1 MKAPLLR
8 RSRDDR
14 RKERGITMALVAVA
28 MVAIIGM
35 AMIAIDLVTL
45 FLAREEA
52 QRAADAAALTAA
64 RIISVSG
71 ITGTAS
77 APSSQMA
84 NWALVCGPSGIATQ
98 AAQATGGQN
107 SVGSISAQV
116 ITVAYAAG
124 TGASSNDC
132 SAISNA
138 AFAVN
143 PLVVVTVQRTGLPT
157 FFSRYWGYG
166 GQSVSA
172 TATAE
177 AFNPSASDANNY
189 NGSTAVTP
197 VQPRCVKPW
206 IVPNKDPGNPLGCLP
221 GGCLPLVSQ
230 SDGTIQNPGIS
241 TSAAAGGAIGESFTL
256 FADCGSTTAPCT
268 VPGPDNPPRA
278 NAPTGTQTYNGN
290 PPPGTPNLEY
300 LPGEIASPAVAVPS
314 CAPGSLYGQAVAG
327 CDQST
332 QYQCGTPIAQGTPP
346 NAIDLSENPGGGT
359 GDTALGLACSLTNQ
373 TSVPLVGE
381 DALLTSSYP
390 FQVTA
395 GSANPLKI
403 ATGTQITTSNQ
414 IVSLPI
420 YDSGGGTLT
429 FVGGTTAN
437 VVIVG
442 FLQVFINSIDPS
454 GNISVT
460 VLNVAGCGNGGTV
473 TTNNPVTGSSPVP
486 IRLITPP

>member
-1 MKAPLLR
+1 MKAPFIY
-8 RSRDDR
+8 RSRDRR
-14 RKERGITMALVAVA
+14 RKERGITMALVAIS

-77 APSSQMA
+77 TGTDNPYWQSI
-84 NWALVCGPSGIATQ
+84 CGSGGIATQ
-98 AAQATGGQN
+98 AAQAAGGQN
-107 SVGSISAQV
+107 SVGSASGSV
-116 ITVAYAAG
+116 TVQYAAAG
-124 TGASSNDC
+124 TSGGTASDC
-132 SAISNA
+132 STLTA

-143 PLVVVTVQRTGLPT
+143 PMVVVTVQRTGLPT

-177 AFNPSASDANNY
+177 AFNPSASDVNNY

-206 IVPNKDPGNPLGCLP
+206 IVPNQDPGNPQGCTGGIAGSCKQFVSLP
-221 GGCLPLVSQ
+221 
-230 SDGTIQNPGIS
+230 DGSIVNPGITT
-241 TSAAAGGAIGESFTL
+241 TSAAPTAVIGESFTL
-256 FADCGSTTAPCT
+256 AADCG
-268 VPGPDNPPRA
+268 PGATCGALPPDNPPQA
-278 NAPTGTQTYNGN
+278 NTAKTGLIG
-290 PPPGTPNLEY
+290 GTPPTTNLEY
-300 LPGEIASPAVAVPS
+300 LPGEAPSTQPVAVPS
-314 CAPGSLYGQAVAG
+314 CSPVSLYGQAVAG

-332 QYQCGTPIAQGTPP
+332 QYQCGVPIAQGTPP
-346 NAIDLSENPGGGT
+346 NAVDLSENPGGGT

-373 TSVPLVGE
+373 SSVPLAGE
-381 DALLTSSYP
+381 DVLLTNAYP
-390 FQVTA
+390 FQITV

-403 ATGTQITTSNQ
+403 ATGTQVTTSNQ

-420 YDSGGGTLT
+420 YDSSAGALT
-429 FVGGTTAN
+429 FSGPNAN
-437 VVIVG
+437 VAIVG
-442 FLQVFINSIDPS
+442 FLQVFINSIDLG
-454 GNISVT
+454 GNVTVT
-460 VLNVAGCGNGGTV
+460 VLNVAGCGNGSTV